1 MKLPSSALCRGLL
14 ATAFALI
21 TLSAVAAADS
31 FEGRVHMVMTTGK
44 KKEAMG
50 IDYALKGGKM
60 RYDMAADSARRG
72 AGTGGVIIDFKRQEM
87 IILMEEDGQKNFM
100 RQTMA
105 PALAEAKKYKERPA
119 AAPVAT
125 GRVEQIAGYPAA
137 EYTQAGEKGEITELW
152 LAKGL
157 GTFMF
162 PADQGPMGGRGPA
175 APGWEQMARDG
186 GFFPLRVVTRDAKGA
201 ERSRMEVT
209 KIDRTPLPDALF
221 STDGYAEFKMPDFGG
236 AFNPFKQR

>member
-1 MKLPSSALCRGLL
+1 
-14 ATAFALI
+14 
-21 TLSAVAAADS
+21 
-31 FEGRVHMVMTTGK
+31 
-44 KKEAMG
+44 
-50 IDYALKGGKM
+50 M

-100 RQTMA
+100 RQAMA